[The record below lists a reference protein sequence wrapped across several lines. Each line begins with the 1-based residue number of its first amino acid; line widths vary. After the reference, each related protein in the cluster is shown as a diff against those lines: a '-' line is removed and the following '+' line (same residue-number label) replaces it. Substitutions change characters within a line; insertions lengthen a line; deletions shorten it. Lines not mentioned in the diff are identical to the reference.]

1 LLWIETSTVCF
12 GLYHLFLGCLLHPS
26 NANEIQRSFCA
37 LARERVLKSFSDLST
52 YSNRPIIT
60 IIVLIAG
67 GGISGLAL
75 LEKIPF
81 KKLQQ
86 QLLTLD

>member
-1 LLWIETSTVCF
+1 M
-12 GLYHLFLGCLLHPS
+12 
-26 NANEIQRSFCA
+26 
-37 LARERVLKSFSDLST
+37 LKSFSDLST

-60 IIVLIAG
+60 MLVLIAS

-75 LEKIPF
+75 LDTIPS